1 MVRVQLR
8 LNPAIWKAIAD
19 TDLGEMNCRDRA
31 APFEAQGKAMLRT
44 YKILHEGW
52 RVVVATSKPR
62 DLGSDRGYRVVM
74 LAGGGSFRLCGA
86 DRSLGFAG
94 EAEEDVE
101 FDAIGEFDVF
111 EEVEDAAAE
120 AGADFADVAGEGGR
134 SLRL

>member
-1 MVRVQLR
+1 MRRVAKKLR
-8 LNPAIWKAIAD
+8 VKYFWF
-19 TDLGEMNCRDRA
+19 RA
-31 APFEAQGKAMLRT
+31 RRGGPRSVE
-44 YKILHEGW
+44 
-52 RVVVATSKPR
+52 SKPR
-62 DLGSDRGYRVVM
+62 DLRNDRGYRVVM

-86 DRSLGFAG
+86 DRSLGFAR

-101 FDAIGEFDVF
+101 FDAVGEVDVF